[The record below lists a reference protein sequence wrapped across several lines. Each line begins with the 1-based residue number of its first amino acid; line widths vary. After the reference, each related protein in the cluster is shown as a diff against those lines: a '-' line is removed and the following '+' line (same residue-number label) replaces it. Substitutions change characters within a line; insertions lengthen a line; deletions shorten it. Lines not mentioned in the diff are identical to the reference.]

1 MKFPKMKR
9 NQIRSRIAAKGGS
22 YSLAITAIVLAI
34 LIAVNI
40 LASVLPTS
48 VTKYDITSTN
58 LYSVTSSTKVVVN
71 ALEKDVT
78 IYWVVQ
84 ADEED
89 EVIENLLGKY
99 ESLSSH
105 ITRISPPRA
114 RQTLR
119 SNPPAYPFP
128 SKSGSTATWEI
139 RLSEPIEC

>member
-1 MKFPKMKR
+1 MKFSKR
-9 NQIRSRIAAKGGS
+9 KGNPIRSRIAAKGGA
-22 YSLAITAIVLAI
+22 YSLAVTAIVLAI

-78 IYWVVQ
+78 IYWIVQ

-99 ESLSSH
+99 ESLS
-105 ITRISPPRA
+105 RIA
-114 RQTLR
+114 
-119 SNPPAYPFP
+119 
-128 SKSGSTATWEI
+128 
-139 RLSEPIEC
+139 